1 MSSLST
7 TTAAACRRIRR
18 RRRRR
23 LGLTAKLPSTSPP
36 AAIVFVVMIF
46 LLSLIFVDNN
56 IRRNVGG
63 GGGGGGDEYTDKM
76 MRMTTMTAVAVTAA
90 SDSTIHQRSGS
101 TSYSSRPKIKKHPT
115 ATTRMMITE
124 STRNMYQQ
132 QQNQNQLC
140 KNDDDDDD
148 DDDDRRYPDMLKQLY
163 TTATATSDILRGGA
177 SGGSKDK
184 DGKKKRKK
192 NKDKDKND
200 DDEQSTLSNEKDNDA
215 VHDDDDDDMTSDLN
229 LETKDKSTSKHKH
242 RFSSFALTSPF
253 QMYDTVR
260 KEASDVISNI
270 MAQAEELAKQYEE
283 ESEEELEQTTSSN
296 DSSSDSNDSRDD
308 HSKDKKKRNKNRN
321 KKNKNKKRRGIQT
334 TETLV
339 GGSGDSSS
347 STATLVRG
355 NVDDDDGEEDTE
367 KTETIVVNGSVDSD
381 GDEDDDV
388 VDVRGDQEEDPSSSE
403 SQPESSNGSKLWW
416 ANIWSDLMDE
426 SSSSSE
432 EQEDEEGEEDLR
444 EEEDESDSTTEN
456 QQEPPQVSDGR
467 VEKKTKDDIAEET
480 DLLSDTRDD
489 TGNVT
494 VSSSSSDSELPEDLE
509 RNTTEDGIVDGE
521 VSPSFV
527 SSGAWVPIDNLLS
540 LGLASRYS
548 AFRVS
553 RPLRGVRK
561 MSARVTGLHGVLSG
575 KPVPQLVEVQTTV
588 TKIEMNE
595 AEETDRQKVIRK
607 RIAAIERAREGVRR
621 ARAIDDEQSR
631 GRRRNG
637 LFGGLFR
644 RNDNEVD
651 SSEQTTDDEVSA
663 QTTDGLQEKE
673 VPQKTPEEIQEEKRR
688 MDRVREIDRL
698 IQEGQASL
706 QTLICEKDVLQR
718 RPNPLFEYTTT
729 ETVTT
734 EMTSNKMDVNITEE
748 STIEDAADAAA
759 MSTRTTLEV
768 EASRKM
774 TFPPDDLVE
783 EYIDMM
789 LSTRRLINM
798 NHTHLWQEETED
810 DEEETIGDDLFT
822 PSANARSLYQD
833 STNGR
838 WNEKGNGNGSSSSG
852 GGGGSWLLRQSIG
865 SGPTLGEKIGEAAE
879 TAAYKAVCKALM
891 SFLARLL
898 SSLHGINVLKHSDIR
913 LVLEQAPDL
922 PPLRNDDIFST
933 SGTNYAEETI
943 KNVMRRK
950 SRKSVAGS
958 RQRYSSDDSFVQ
970 RDAVTE
976 MLLSHV
982 QISAPL
988 LKLFPLAWQRALLG
1002 NIITLSTA
1010 VISDFLD
1017 GLSFQILGHQLSF
1030 AFRPITQED
1039 LVRQFRL
1046 AGGSFNH
1053 RRYKP
1058 AEFEAAVRATAE
1070 DLSEELKFLDKW
1082 HERALGSGVL
1092 RTQIANLI
1100 ARIVLTLTDEILSGA
1115 RMDLWSSQANGPR
1128 ILAGLEYRIE
1138 EDEIV

>member
-283 ESEEELEQTTSSN
+283 EEESEEDELEETTQSK
-296 DSSSDSNDSRDD
+296 DSSSDSNYSRDD
-308 HSKDKKKRNKNRN
+308 HGKDKKKRNKNRN
-321 KKNKNKKRRGIQT
+321 KKNKNRNKKRRGIQP

-339 GGSGDSSS
+339 DGGGGGGDSSSSSS

-355 NVDDDDGEEDTE
+355 EIDDDDGEEDIE
-367 KTETIVVNGSVDSD
+367 KTVTDAVRSSVDSG
-381 GDEDDDV
+381 GDENQDV
-388 VDVRGDQEEDPSSSE
+388 IDVSGDQQEEDPSSSE

-432 EQEDEEGEEDLR
+432 EQEDEEEEDLR

-456 QQEPPQVSDGR
+456 QQDPQVSQIKTERQSMSTDSK
-467 VEKKTKDDIAEET
+467 VEKKTKDGITEET
-480 DLLSDTRDD
+480 DLLSDTRNDN
-489 TGNVT
+489 GNVT
-494 VSSSSSDSELPEDLE
+494 VSSSSTDGELPEDLE
-509 RNTTEDGIVDGE
+509 RNATEDGIVDGE

-588 TKIEMNE
+588 TQIQMNE
-595 AEETDRQKVIRK
+595 AEETARQKVMRK
-607 RIAAIERAREGVRR
+607 RIAAIDRAREGVRR

-950 SRKSVAGS
+950 SRKSRAGS

-1046 AGGSFNH
+1046 AGGTFNH

-1082 HERALGSGVL
+1082 HERALGSG
-1092 RTQIANLI
+1092 
-1100 ARIVLTLTDEILSGA
+1100 
-1115 RMDLWSSQANGPR
+1115 
-1128 ILAGLEYRIE
+1128 
-1138 EDEIV
+1138 